1 MTFKEFDS
9 KWYPFIAGA
18 AIIARDFG
26 LPDFMQPGIQKL
38 EDFCKEWRKIMD
50 QDHVV
55 LMTEGGDLNLIRNV
69 LIFNDTQLAQMY
81 PFDHPARIRARRGLE
96 IIGAGDLVRQ

>member
-1 MTFKEFDS
+1 MTFREFDS

-26 LPDFMQPGIQKL
+26 LPDFMQPGIQKIQ
-38 EDFCKEWRKIMD
+38 DFCHDWREIMD

-55 LMTEGGDLNLIRNV
+55 LVAEGGDLEYVRGALMQYD
-69 LIFNDTQLAQMY
+69 NDLSLKYQT
-81 PFDHPARIRARRGLE
+81 DHPKRIRARRALE